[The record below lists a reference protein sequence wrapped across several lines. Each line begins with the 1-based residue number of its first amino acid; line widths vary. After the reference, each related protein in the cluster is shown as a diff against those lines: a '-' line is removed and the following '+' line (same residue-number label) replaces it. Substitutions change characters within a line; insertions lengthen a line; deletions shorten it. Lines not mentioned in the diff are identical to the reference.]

1 MKIFNF
7 IQIWQAKKNEE
18 EVRKYLDFVK
28 LDLDFNTTLQS
39 MSGGE
44 KQRLA
49 IVCGIV
55 KDAKLFIFDEPTAYL
70 DEENKKIIL
79 SIIQQLAHTFNKMVL
94 VATHDN
100 ILLNIADQVY
110 KIVDMKIVHLR
121 ESAYQ
126 IENNNFKRKKLDEKV
141 LRNYV
146 YKKNKKVL
154 LIIGFLMGVVLAGF
168 TISFI
173 YGHFYQEKDEQ
184 NILESIHYQGAIVKK
199 DNKEINV
206 TEQTRIKQ
214 QFNMYQ
220 VYPYTTISCN
230 LLIDNDTILNNVQIK
245 PYLPKTIQK
254 NDILLENTSH
264 NNSSIYA
271 SYEIYHY
278 YKDKIFQKF
287 NIENFNEIEVQ
298 GILKPGY
305 DQEKALYIP
314 YYILNDSLIEKG
326 IELSNTPVKKIIVEL
341 NSLKEYSDISKN
353 ISDQYV
359 FETSPNISLQSR
371 FIELFGASYLIF
383 IWVFVIIVFMIYK
396 TYLIIGDKRNIA
408 LLQTLG
414 VSYFQLVKMKL
425 LEETILSSIMFVVA
439 SCLVI
444 VFSLLLIP
452 QLCNMLLACIL
463 TIFINVELLLVFN
476 LVIYILFIKH
486 YSPEFLLK

>member
-1 MKIFNF
+1 
-7 IQIWQAKKNEE
+7 
-18 EVRKYLDFVK
+18 
-28 LDLDFNTTLQS
+28 

-154 LIIGFLMGVVLAGF
+154 LIIGFLMGVVLTGF

-199 DNKEINV
+199 I
-206 TEQTRIKQ
+206 IK
-214 QFNMYQ
+214 
-220 VYPYTTISCN
+220 
-230 LLIDNDTILNNVQIK
+230 K
-245 PYLPKTIQK
+245 
-254 NDILLENTSH
+254 
-264 NNSSIYA
+264 
-271 SYEIYHY
+271 
-278 YKDKIFQKF
+278 
-287 NIENFNEIEVQ
+287 
-298 GILKPGY
+298 
-305 DQEKALYIP
+305 
-314 YYILNDSLIEKG
+314 
-326 IELSNTPVKKIIVEL
+326 
-341 NSLKEYSDISKN
+341 
-353 ISDQYV
+353 
-359 FETSPNISLQSR
+359 
-371 FIELFGASYLIF
+371 
-383 IWVFVIIVFMIYK
+383 
-396 TYLIIGDKRNIA
+396 
-408 LLQTLG
+408 
-414 VSYFQLVKMKL
+414 
-425 LEETILSSIMFVVA
+425 
-439 SCLVI
+439 
-444 VFSLLLIP
+444 
-452 QLCNMLLACIL
+452 
-463 TIFINVELLLVFN
+463 
-476 LVIYILFIKH
+476 
-486 YSPEFLLK
+486 